1 MAEIIPTGRI
11 IPGNY
16 RLAPQQSCK
25 PIDLPTKERGTVT
38 IDGVDYERTVHERIV
53 WRNTRPSTVSA
64 RFVIVDGVNHEVEI
78 R

>member
-16 RLAPQQSCK
+16 RLSCK

-53 WRNTRPSTVSA
+53 WRNTKPSTVSA
-64 RFVIVDGVNHEVEI
+64 RFVIVDGVNYEVEI